1 MLLEKNFLLSKV
13 ARRMLGFF
21 VMAAFIP
28 ILLLAYLSYWES
40 TQLLLKE
47 THTRLEA
54 ASDVYKKSIYEKLL
68 LSDQILF
75 DLVQRFSEQEW
86 PTNIE
91 RQLHNQFRS
100 LHILSQDNRL
110 IHVFGKIEKLPNISA
125 IAKKHLYSNQP
136 LLLTQHNGAET
147 HVFMLYARN
156 YLSPE
161 KGIVIAEVNTDF
173 LWGSHDS
180 FVMNMNL
187 CVYNENFL
195 KIFCTQPDHYPPTDK
210 IQESTQ
216 SVKGEFVWNLKQEKY
231 LANYQEIFL
240 QAKFLTP
247 RWLVVAT
254 QLETE
259 ALESLKKVNI
269 IFWGGVSF
277 TILLIILLSMI
288 QIRRVLTPLE
298 KLIEGTRRLGSRD
311 FANKVSI
318 TSNDEFGELAQSF
331 NTMSE
336 KLGSQFQTLSTL
348 SKIDREILSSLSID
362 KIIADVLVHLQKIT
376 GANTVNIAIFSEE
389 SSDHIKLYEID
400 RSGQVLAPQQ
410 KILIDPIK
418 QFLTQNPEGNWF
430 AEKKL
435 KKTNELAEEFLL
447 PLIWKDQMVGYLS
460 LSLSI
465 GNKWNVD
472 KNDFVQDCADRIAV
486 ALFTKNRE
494 LALIKQARID
504 ALTGLPNRL
513 LFVEQ
518 LQKEIAQA
526 EFVHQKMAVLYID
539 LDQFKKVNETLGH
552 SSGDQLLCEAAQRI
566 QKNIRETDTIAR
578 LGGDE
583 FAIII
588 PQLNFTH
595 EASDVAT
602 NLINSLSKTFII
614 QDEENVIAAS
624 IGIAIYPND
633 GVSAPELMRNSD
645 IAMYRAKQKSGNQY
659 VFFEEEM
666 NAEIIGRT
674 TIERE
679 LRRAISE
686 HQFVLHYQPQID
698 PETNVIR
705 GAEALIR
712 WNHPEKGLV
721 SPGYFIGIAEEVG
734 LIAEIGQI
742 VLDDACSQYRIWRD
756 EGFFIDYVAVN
767 VSVKQFSQENFLQ
780 QVKDALSKSAIS
792 ANCLELEITESVL
805 MDDQKVMLEVLKNL
819 QELGVKLSIDD
830 FGTGYSSMSYLE
842 QLPFETLK
850 IDQSFVR
857 KIDDDGKGGII
868 AGTIAAMAHAL
879 GKKIV
884 AEGVETQAQVD
895 FLRSHHCE
903 LLQGYFYSRP
913 ISSQEF
919 SKLIHHQK
927 IAPEI

>member
-1 MLLEKNFLLSKV
+1 MC
-13 ARRMLGFF
+13 RPDCRCF
-21 VMAAFIP
+21 V
-28 ILLLAYLSYWES
+28 Y
-40 TQLLLKE
+40 
-47 THTRLEA
+47 
-54 ASDVYKKSIYEKLL
+54 
-68 LSDQILF
+68 
-75 DLVQRFSEQEW
+75 
-86 PTNIE
+86 
-91 RQLHNQFRS
+91 
-100 LHILSQDNRL
+100 
-110 IHVFGKIEKLPNISA
+110 
-125 IAKKHLYSNQP
+125 
-136 LLLTQHNGAET
+136 
-147 HVFMLYARN
+147 
-156 YLSPE
+156 
-161 KGIVIAEVNTDF
+161 
-173 LWGSHDS
+173 
-180 FVMNMNL
+180 
-187 CVYNENFL
+187 
-195 KIFCTQPDHYPPTDK
+195 
-210 IQESTQ
+210 
-216 SVKGEFVWNLKQEKY
+216 
-231 LANYQEIFL
+231 
-240 QAKFLTP
+240 
-247 RWLVVAT
+247 
-254 QLETE
+254 
-259 ALESLKKVNI
+259 
-269 IFWGGVSF
+269 
-277 TILLIILLSMI
+277 
-288 QIRRVLTPLE
+288 
-298 KLIEGTRRLGSRD
+298 
-311 FANKVSI
+311 
-318 TSNDEFGELAQSF
+318 
-331 NTMSE
+331 
-336 KLGSQFQTLSTL
+336 
-348 SKIDREILSSLSID
+348 
-362 KIIADVLVHLQKIT
+362 
-376 GANTVNIAIFSEE
+376 
-389 SSDHIKLYEID
+389 
-400 RSGQVLAPQQ
+400 
-410 KILIDPIK
+410 
-418 QFLTQNPEGNWF
+418 
-430 AEKKL
+430 
-435 KKTNELAEEFLL
+435 
-447 PLIWKDQMVGYLS
+447 
-460 LSLSI
+460 
-465 GNKWNVD
+465 
-472 KNDFVQDCADRIAV
+472 
-486 ALFTKNRE
+486 KNRE

-602 NLINSLSKTFII
+602 NLINSLSKPFII

-742 VLDDACSQYRIWRD
+742 VLADACSQFRVWRN

-780 QVKDALSKSAIS
+780 QVKDALSKSAIP

-884 AEGVETQAQVD
+884 AEGVETQAQAD

-913 ISSQEF
+913 ISAQEF

-927 IAPEI
+927 IVPEI